1 MSYELTPTQQIAY
14 EKFSKLKVGAL
25 FMKMGTGKTRV
36 AIDLVNFN
44 KVDFLLYL
52 TPFSTI
58 DNIKDEIE
66 KWGVNCEY
74 KVVGYETIASSDST
88 YIELLSLLD
97 NYENKFIIADESI
110 FIKNGF
116 TKRHYRSIEL
126 RKKCQYALILNGT
139 PVVKNIWDLFNQMEF
154 LDKRIIPYNSRQFMD
169 LFFSEHR
176 IKKLGKEV
184 VFHKFYEPNGEVL
197 SKLVE
202 PYVFYADLDFNK
214 DIKESV
220 IWVSPDEDYKETY
233 SLVKEEEFEKYYD
246 FDTIITLFGQLNK
259 CAAYYHKK
267 NEKVVEYIKD
277 RKVIVFCNFLKEV
290 EQISSMCDCYK
301 ITGETTSK
309 ERKEIMTKFKEDNKP
324 LLLTIGVGSYSL
336 NLQFCNEIVYSSIN
350 FNFGVME
357 QSKYR
362 IKRVGQEN
370 DIKYTYIL
378 TDFGINDLILKNLG
392 KKESLSDVVKT
403 SINNNEEKELI
414 EQVMK

>member
-1 MSYELTPTQQIAY
+1 MSYELTPSQKIAY
-14 EKFSKLKVGAL
+14 DKFSKLKVGAL

-58 DNIKDEIE
+58 DNIKDELE

-74 KVVGYETIASSDST
+74 KVVGYETIASSDSS
-88 YIELLSLLD
+88 YLELLSLLD
-97 NYENKFIIADESI
+97 NYNKKFIIADESI
-110 FIKNGF
+110 FIKNAF
-116 TKRHYRSIEL
+116 TKRHNRSIEL

-139 PVVKNIWDLFNQMEF
+139 PVVKNMWDLFNQMEF
-154 LDKRIIPYNSRQFMD
+154 LDERIIPYNSKQFMD

-176 IKKLGKEV
+176 IKKMGEEI
-184 VFHKFYEPNGEVL
+184 VFHKFYEPNGAVL

-202 PYVFYADLDFNK
+202 PYVFYSDLDFNK
-214 DIKESV
+214 NIEENV
-220 IWVSPDEDYKETY
+220 IWIEPDWVYKEEY
-233 SLVKEEEFEKYYD
+233 SLTKEKEIEKYCDYD
-246 FDTIITLFGQLNK
+246 SIITLFGQLNK
-259 CAAYYHKK
+259 CAAFYNKK
-267 NEKVVEYIKD
+267 NEEIANYI
-277 RKVIVFCNFLKEV
+277 RNRRVIVFCNFLNEV
-290 EQISSMCDCYK
+290 EQISSMCDCYI
-301 ITGETTSK
+301 ITGNTTSK
-309 ERKEIMTKFKEDNKP
+309 ERNKIMTMFKEDNKP

-370 DIKYTYIL
+370 NIKYTYIL
-378 TDFGINDLILKNLG
+378 TNFGINNFIMDNLN
-392 KKESLSDVVKT
+392 KKESLSDIVKS
-403 SINNNEEKELI
+403 SINKNEEKELI
-414 EQVMK
+414 AQVMK